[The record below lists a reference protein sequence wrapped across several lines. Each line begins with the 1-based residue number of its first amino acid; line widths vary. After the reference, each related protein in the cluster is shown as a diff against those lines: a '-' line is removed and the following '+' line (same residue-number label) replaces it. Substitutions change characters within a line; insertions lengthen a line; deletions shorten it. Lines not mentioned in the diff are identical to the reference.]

1 MEFKSM
7 QRIALYARDSHLKS
21 AQEQL
26 SQLRMLTEGRGLKV
40 VSQFVDTGDQCLLSG
55 TSKLSGL
62 TALLKSAREGIFTSL
77 LVWDISVLGNSMPDL
92 IKTLQE
98 LQSLE
103 VGVEFVQQGIST
115 SNIDG
120 AVISNFVVA
129 LAHYERTLKS
139 EKIRTGQRRAA
150 AAGRTT
156 GRPTNMT
163 PSVITAIQLLH
174 SSGFGKKKIA
184 RHLRVGV
191 GSVIA
196 AL

>member
-1 MEFKSM
+1 M

-26 SQLRMLTEGRGLKV
+26 SELRMLVEGRGLKV
-40 VSQFVDTGDQCLLSG
+40 VSKFVDSGDQCLLSG
-55 TSKLSGL
+55 MSKLSGL
-62 TALLKSAREGIFTSL
+62 TAMLKSARESTFTGL

-92 IKTLQE
+92 IKTLHE
-98 LQSLE
+98 LQSLK
-103 VGVEFVQQGIST
+103 VGVEFIQQGIST
-115 SNIDG
+115 SNLDG

-129 LAHYERTLKS
+129 LAHFEKTQMS
-139 EKIRTGQRRAA
+139 EKIRVGQRRAA

-156 GRPTNMT
+156 GRPSRMT
-163 PSVITAIQLLH
+163 DSVRTAVQLLH
-174 SSGFGKKKIA
+174 GQGMGKRRIAKK
-184 RHLRVGV
+184 LRVGV

>member
-1 MEFKSM
+1 MH
-7 QRIALYARDSHLKS
+7 RIALYARDSHLKS

-26 SQLRMLTEGRGLKV
+26 SELRMLAEGRSLKV
-40 VSQFVDTGDQCLLSG
+40 VSQFVDTGNQCLIA

-62 TALLKSAREGIFTSL
+62 TALMKSAREGTFTGL

-98 LQSLE
+98 LQSLK
-103 VGVEFVQQGIST
+103 VSVEFVQQGIST
-115 SNIDG
+115 SNCDG

-129 LAHYERTLKS
+129 LAHFEKTQMS
-139 EKIRTGQRRAA
+139 EKIRVGQRRAA
-150 AAGRTT
+150 AAGRAT

-163 PSVITAIQLLH
+163 DSVRVAVRLLH
-174 SSGFGKKKIA
+174 GQGLGKKKIA
-184 RHLRVGV
+184 KELRVGV